1 MGSYWLVDNGV
12 VNSSYWSSIV
22 DWVSKSWG
30 SSIGDYWS
38 LNFDWFD
45 LFDLNFDRLDSW
57 ESIGTIVDG
66 WKSSSYWSS
75 YSYWSNSGT
84 DWINKSVLVDIF
96 GESFEVEWTNT
107 TWGKNTITPCW
118 GQWTSW
124 KSRLEQLW
132 VGCWGS
138 RSDSSKSSSSD
149 LYIKRFNGN

>member
-1 MGSYWLVDNGV
+1 MSCNWSVDDSVSKG
-12 VNSSYWSSIV
+12 WSSIV
-22 DWVSKSWG
+22 DWMSESWG

-57 ESIGTIVDG
+57 ESIATIVDG
-66 WKSSSYWSS
+66 WKSSGYWSS

-132 VGCWGS
+132 VGSWGS

-149 LYIKRFNGN
+149 LYIEKSMRI